1 MNAARPRRRV
11 AALVLAVALITAG
24 GSARASGPPV
34 EPEPAPPDTALHRF
48 LGALSDSTDRYFG
61 KSAAPLDTTGL
72 DSLEANPPAP
82 SRRIAFGVLPTFDFS
97 RVDGS
102 TFGATVRLEG
112 PARIG
117 RLRLH
122 AAYAVGSE
130 DWLGGAEYRRRV
142 YRHGVAW
149 TLEGWGGRETAPMNR
164 DWHEIF
170 LDAAR
175 ALVNGSDRTNY
186 LRHDGWRASFE
197 RESDSW
203 RAGLGVRDMLESPAA
218 TTATWN
224 LLHRDLV
231 VTPNLP
237 AAYGRVREIGIGAGA
252 RVPGTAARVQADGW
266 TSGPA
271 LSSDLTYD
279 RVRVALGADVTA
291 GRWASV
297 LPQAAWGFV
306 SGNPT
311 PQESF
316 YLGAGPTL
324 GSVPRDALGGT
335 SFALAKLEVIAAGDL
350 LGMVRIPHP
359 ALLYLQP
366 AAFVATGAVGGA
378 DPYGGPARAGDR
390 WPEPANWLSEAGVSL
405 VYMPGLFGSTVR
417 MSEAWPLGPT
427 TRRERFVFVIS
438 HALDLLRRPSLE
450 E

>member
-1 MNAARPRRRV
+1 MSATPPRRRLAALALA
-11 AALVLAVALITAG
+11 AALVATGAP
-24 GSARASGPPV
+24 ARASGPPV
-34 EPEPAPPDTALHRF
+34 EPEPARPDTALHKF
-48 LGALSDSTDRYFG
+48 LGALSDSTDQYFG
-61 KSAAPLDTTGL
+61 MSAAPLDTTGL
-72 DSLEANPPAP
+72 DSLEANPSAPA
-82 SRRIAFGVLPTFDFS
+82 RRLTFGVLPTFDFS

-102 TFGATVRLEG
+102 TFGATLRLEG
-112 PARIG
+112 PSRYG

-122 AAYAVGSE
+122 AAYAVSSE
-130 DWLGGAEYRRRV
+130 DWLGGADYHRRV
-142 YRHGVAW
+142 FRDGVAW
-149 TLEGWGGRETAPMNR
+149 TLEGWGGRETAAMNR
-164 DWHEIF
+164 DWREPV

-197 RESDSW
+197 RESDLW
-203 RAGLGVRDMLESPAA
+203 RAGLAVRDMLESPRSTA
-218 TTATWN
+218 ATWN
-224 LLHRDLV
+224 LLHRDLIL
-231 VTPNLP
+231 TPNLP
-237 AAYGRVREIGIGAGA
+237 AAYGRVREVGIGAGA
-252 RVPGTAARVQADGW
+252 RIPGTAVRAQADGW

-279 RVRVALGADVTA
+279 RVRVAAGADLTV

-324 GSVPRDALGGT
+324 GSVPRDARGGT
-335 SFALAKLEVIAAGDL
+335 SFALAKLELIGADDL
-350 LGMVRIPHP
+350 LGMLRVPHP
-359 ALLYLQP
+359 ALLFLQP
-366 AAFVATGAVGGA
+366 AAFVASGAVGGA

-390 WPEPANWLSEAGVSL
+390 WPEGENWLSEAGVSL

-427 TRRERFVFVIS
+427 SRRERFVFVVS
-438 HALDLLRRPSLE
+438 TPLDLLHRPLE